1 MFHTALLHCRY
12 VSACR
17 LAGELPQ
24 ELGVVLVADTE
35 MYSLA
40 ELCETKA
47 GRLAPRLR
55 QAVQAGLE
63 HVRECEL
70 CQARGHIC
78 QGCTAGHPTQVAGPA
93 EQSIQ

>member
-1 MFHTALLHCRY
+1 M
-12 VSACR
+12 
-17 LAGELPQ
+17 
-24 ELGVVLVADTE
+24 LVADTE

-78 QGCTAGHPTQVAGPA
+78 QGCTAPQVAGRA
-93 EQSIQ
+93 GQGSE